1 MQKINNLQIYTDGGS
16 RGNPGPAAIGVYAV
30 RPAAEIEQVFDL
42 QSPVP
47 RNGSDLNG
55 SEIIFQLSEPIGETT
70 NNVAEYTAPIKA
82 LEYLVKNN
90 IQAKQINFYLDSE
103 LVVKQ
108 IKGEYKVKQ
117 PHLQTLALQV
127 HQLFRQLKFSQ
138 INFHYIPREQNK
150 LADALVNQAL
160 DTHSK

>member
-1 MQKINNLQIYTDGGS
+1 
-16 RGNPGPAAIGVYAV
+16 GPAAIGVHSV
-30 RPAAEIEQVFDL
+30 KGQTLTGAATAAGPLGHRAEG
-42 QSPVP
+42 
-47 RNGSDLNG
+47 GSDLNG